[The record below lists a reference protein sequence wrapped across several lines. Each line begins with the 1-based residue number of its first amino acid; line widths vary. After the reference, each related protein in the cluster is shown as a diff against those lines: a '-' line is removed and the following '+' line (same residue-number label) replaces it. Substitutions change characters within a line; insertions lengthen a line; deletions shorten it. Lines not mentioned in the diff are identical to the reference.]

1 MKSTMTL
8 LALAT
13 FAVSAGAQSAT
24 TQGAANATGS
34 AQSSAS
40 QAGTSAAGSAEAAAS
55 AGQMSAAAVQATEVS
70 AVLNKRIDSKNAKV
84 GDEVTA
90 KTTSEAKLAN
100 GTKIPKGS
108 RLTGHVTEVEPKSH
122 DNRNGLVAFAF
133 DHAVLRDG
141 QQIPVHVL
149 MRAMAAPAPVD
160 AGANMSDDMM
170 GGGNAGM
177 MAPGASAAPGG
188 GGAVRSAGAPA
199 SGANG
204 VLRGTT
210 GMAADTGGTL
220 GANAASGLDAT
231 AARARDSLG
240 RDTTAVAGMAA
251 SSTSFSGTV
260 ANLSGVM
267 FTTVHASGDAS
278 GSGASGAAGASTATL
293 VTARGRNVSLDSGT
307 QMTLAVAAQ

>member
-8 LALAT
+8 LAVAA
-13 FAVSAGAQSAT
+13 FAASAGAQSAT

-34 AQSSAS
+34 AQSGAS
-40 QAGTSAAGSAEAAAS
+40 QAGTSAAGSAEAAAN

-84 GDEVTA
+84 GDEVMA

-188 GGAVRSAGAPA
+188 GGVVRSAGGPA

-210 GMAADTGGTL
+210 GMAADAGGTL

-240 RDTTAVAGMAA
+240 RDTTVVGGMAG

-267 FTTVHASGDAS
+267 FTTVHASG
-278 GSGASGAAGASTATL
+278 SGASGSAGASTATL

-307 QMTLAVAAQ
+307 QMTMAVAAQ

>member
-8 LALAT
+8 LAVAA

-40 QAGTSAAGSAEAAAS
+40 QVGASAAGSAEGAAS
-55 AGQMSAAAVQATEVS
+55 AGQMPAAAVQATQVS
-70 AVLNKRIDSKNAKV
+70 AVLEKRIDSKKAKA

-133 DHAVLRDG
+133 DHAVLHDG

-160 AGANMSDDMM
+160 AGANMSDDIM

-188 GGAVRSAGAPA
+188 GGVVRSAGAPA

-210 GMAADTGGTL
+210 GMAADTGGSL

-231 AARARDSLG
+231 AAHARDSLG
-240 RDTTAVAGMAA
+240 RDTTVVGGMAG

-278 GSGASGAAGASTATL
+278 GSGASAGASTATL
-293 VTARGRNVSLDSGT
+293 VTARGSNVSLDSGT
-307 QMTLAVAAQ
+307 QMTMAVAPQ

>member
-8 LALAT
+8 LALAA

-24 TQGAANATGS
+24 SQGAANATGS

-40 QAGTSAAGSAEAAAS
+40 QAGTSAAGSAAAAN
-55 AGQMSAAAVQATEVS
+55 AGQMSAAAAQAAQVS

-188 GGAVRSAGAPA
+188 GGVVRSAGGPA
-199 SGANG
+199 GGANG

-240 RDTTAVAGMAA
+240 RDTTVVAGMAG
-251 SSTSFSGTV
+251 SSPSFSGTV

-278 GSGASGAAGASTATL
+278 GSGASGSAGASTATL

-307 QMTLAVAAQ
+307 QMTMAVAAQ

>member
-8 LALAT
+8 LAVAA

-34 AQSSAS
+34 AQSGAS
-40 QAGTSAAGSAEAAAS
+40 QAGTSAAGSAEAAAN
-55 AGQMSAAAVQATEVS
+55 AGHMSAAAVQATEVS

-84 GDEVTA
+84 GDEVMA

-160 AGANMSDDMM
+160 AGASMSDDMM

-188 GGAVRSAGAPA
+188 GGVVRNAGGPA

-210 GMAADTGGTL
+210 GMAADAGGTL

-240 RDTTAVAGMAA
+240 RDTTVVGGMAG

-278 GSGASGAAGASTATL
+278 ASGASGAAGASTATL

-307 QMTLAVAAQ
+307 QMTMAVAAQ